1 MSIKNVGFAQRPHR
15 CDGDPADTHSLYFH
29 LIIFC
34 RSMSSKRR
42 FSDNALN
49 SVTATLVAVVLTFLI
64 LVSPWEL
71 LKFGL
76 QYSSSPMDRYK
87 MDIALHLTNLMQV
100 LNFSFNFV
108 LYCVVNKS
116 FRNTLWKLVC
126 LRPVGKGVR

>member
-1 MSIKNVGFAQRPHR
+1 MVSDNAPNSMTATLPTLTA
-15 CDGDPADTHSLYFH
+15 C
-29 LIIFC
+29 IFTSSVMFY